1 MDLFNQDETNVIN
14 LDPDPTD
21 FNKQELQ
28 GYDEIVKE
36 FIIAEKRYLRDLH
49 MITKVFRDL
58 LAKHHIATI
67 SELEDIF
74 SNINDVTELTL
85 TLIGSMEDT
94 LEMTEQVDTVLFWN
108 VQKYFLKSPTDM
120 DRLFYTL
127 CH

>member
-49 MITKVFRDL
+49 MITKVFRDR
-58 LAKHHIATI
+58 LAKHEIATTN
-67 SELEDIF
+67 ELEAIF
-74 SNINDVTELTL
+74 RWVGREQRLKA
-85 TLIGSMEDT
+85 LIFNLGQGPFTNYANEGG
-94 LEMTEQVDTVLFWN
+94 
-108 VQKYFLKSPTDM
+108 LKT
-120 DRLFYTL
+120 RKA
-127 CH
+127 C